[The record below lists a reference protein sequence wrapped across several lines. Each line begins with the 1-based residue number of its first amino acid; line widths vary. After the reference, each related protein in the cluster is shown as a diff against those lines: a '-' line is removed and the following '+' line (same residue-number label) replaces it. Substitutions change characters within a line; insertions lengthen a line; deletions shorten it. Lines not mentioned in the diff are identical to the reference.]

1 MKSFYNKL
9 QAVFVTILCLWAIQT
24 NAQLQVNS
32 SVTANA
38 LANQIV
44 GTGVTISN
52 VNLDCAPGAYGVFT
66 NGNTT
71 NIGLTNGVLLTTGSA
86 NDAIGPNTD
95 GGTTVN
101 NPSAYNGHSGLD
113 PLTPWSIQDACA
125 LSFDFVAESDFIT
138 VQYAFASEEYNEYVC
153 SQFNDIFA
161 FFVSGPNPLGGNYNN
176 TNLALVPNTTLPVSV
191 NSINNGNSGQFG
203 DNDNCIALNNS
214 AHYINNNSGLTI
226 GYDGFTVTLTAQV
239 AVVPGQSYSFEF
251 AIADISDSSLDSGVF
266 IKGSSFS
273 IFLCQAGTV
282 SFANPNVGNY
292 YCTQDLLSDVFQVV
306 TNAISTSDFYEF
318 LLTDL
323 SGNIL
328 QKNTTGLFDL
338 NSYGVASFNIYGL
351 SYSGEVT
358 GIAVGNNISDISAVA
373 ELGCFELSNALPI
386 EGRECDIPPVL
397 ECPAD
402 LELTC
407 LDIVPAP
414 NDASAVLLSEGCSAS
429 SIIWDGDE
437 FNGNS
442 CEYTITRTYASI
454 DECGNIGTCA
464 QEIHVV
470 DNIAPTAENVP
481 ANVTFACGT
490 DVPTSVDPIFSDVC
504 NEVNFTRED
513 VIVDLACGY
522 EVHRTWTVTDLC
534 GNTSEFVQVLTAID
548 TTAPSFAP
556 VQPYI
561 HVACDQVA
569 NLPLPTATDACS
581 DVTVTF
587 TETLNSGG
595 CLGVLQRIYT
605 ATDACGNTA
614 TVTQFISIQDN
625 VGPVISNPA
634 DATVECDVAPTQIP
648 SIEIY
653 DACGYDVTILE
664 ASQEIIT
671 IDACTYQIVWH
682 WEAMDYCDN
691 VSEATTTITVVD
703 TTVPVITLQGEDA
716 TYNCDEPFTA
726 PASAL
731 VSDNCVEFPS
741 LELNIDTIAGN
752 CANNYQIVYTWTAN
766 DMCGNVSEASI
777 TYTIQ
782 DITAPVFSE
791 NNQVQFQYECDV
803 VIPVITPFAADAC
816 SDITLTHEDVQ
827 QWSEGCTSGFV
838 RTWTATD
845 ACGNYANFSQYIQV
859 VDTTAPA
866 IVGELELSIPCD
878 NREES
883 YVTVSD
889 NCNLFDVSINDDL
902 VSGSCAGRI
911 IRIYTAT
918 DICGN
923 TSQFTQILNLID
935 NTLPVAN
942 NEVANLTLE
951 CGQMIPSFDPA
962 FSDNCDETLET
973 TFNQESEFS
982 NNGCTETITQTWTA
996 TDHCN
1001 NTLEIVR
1008 VITINDTTA
1017 PTFNEL
1023 PENTT
1028 IQCGTLIPTAYVSAY
1043 DICAGEVI
1051 ATFNDEIIEGNCD
1064 ASYTIVRTWT
1074 AVDNCGNDVQHV
1086 QYITVVDTN
1095 APTFGDS
1102 NQSYFTF
1109 ECNTPYELPQPVAT
1123 DLCSEITYSSEQ
1135 GNSWVDGCA
1144 TGYSVV
1150 WTATDACGNSSNFTQ
1165 YIQIVDTTA
1174 PSIEGDAVI
1183 TVECDQ
1189 LEDYYITFTDNCN
1202 ETESSFSDVI
1212 VTGSCNGTIIRT
1224 YVVSDICGN
1233 ESIFTQAINLIDSTF
1248 PTIAVQPENIT
1259 VECGD
1264 DYPAFIPEFSDNCD
1278 EDLSFSA
1285 ISNIGFDEELCGD
1298 LISQSWSATDN
1309 CGNTTTVSRIIT
1321 IVDTTNPYFT
1331 ETPMSYSVSCEDAE
1345 EIIFDQASA
1354 GDVCDNEVTV
1364 DANNVI
1370 IPGNCPGNYVIERT
1384 YTATDDCGNFV
1395 NYVQTITVFDN
1406 AGPDFT
1412 FVPENATVSCL
1423 EFDGFESATA
1433 TDACSGA
1440 TITFLDTVVPFTQEG
1455 TNDDCG
1461 QFTTFSQGGW
1471 GAPNGTAANYR
1482 DENFAD
1488 AFPNG
1493 LTVGCGDNTYTFTNA
1508 QAIENFLPAGG
1519 PSSLISGASTN
1530 PTGVQNQ
1537 LASQLVAASLSIG
1550 FDAYDADFGDSE
1562 GSLGSLV
1569 FNSGAFEGMTI
1580 SQVVN
1585 QANLALGGCSS
1596 AFSLNALAS
1605 AMEVINLNYHEGDED
1620 NGNFSCGSESL
1631 CGELHTRTWTAT
1643 DACGNTTNAS
1653 ATIFVYDNVA
1663 PTFETEL
1670 TDVVVECASEIP
1682 AAVEVTATDVCSD
1695 VFVSTEIE
1703 EVTGS
1708 DDCGNQI
1715 LYVHYTA
1722 TDNCGNM
1729 SETGY
1734 YITVLDETN
1743 PTFESCPEN
1752 LVIDCTA
1759 SLPEPAVLVA
1769 TDNCD
1774 NDVTVTYTQTLYGNI
1789 PAEGSISDCRL
1800 LTPVRP
1806 ANNPCNY
1813 AYDWAMALFGMPTQ
1827 HRYYAVTEGNLVRYP
1842 DGTVHVT
1849 AVMNNAMN
1857 NANGWNVDVWFNN
1870 QMDWNE
1876 WSSQSFPT
1884 SFKADCGASGVNHE
1898 EWLYFIL
1905 VNGEGAELTGFGD
1918 YEGST
1923 LNLGHAPS
1931 NKYFGFQLGDG
1942 ANNYNAADNG
1952 FGGWFT
1958 YSGLFLVNEAPFGN
1972 QQGSVSGAGDFAFE
1986 LDCCPDYYAMR
1997 RWTATDCSGNQTV
2010 CEQMISFSDLSVDEE
2025 EVLSPETPAETVKE
2039 DNTVVVSVYPNPAEN
2054 NATFTLVSSESNRT
2068 TLEIFDITGA
2078 KVASVFSS
2086 IVEEN
2091 TEYKISVDVRTF
2103 ATGIYTFRVTSGNH
2117 IEQGKLVIS
2126 K

>member
-9 QAVFVTILCLWAIQT
+9 QAVFATVICLWAIQT

-71 NIGLTNGVLLTTGSA
+71 NIGLTNGILLTTGSA

-101 NPSAYNGHSGLD
+101 NPSAYNGNAGLD

-138 VQYAFASEEYNEYVC
+138 VQYVFASEEYNEYVC

-191 NSINNGNSGQFG
+191 NSINNGSPGQFG

-214 AHYINNNSGLTI
+214 EHYINNSTGLTI

-282 SFANPNVGNY
+282 SFANPIVGNY

-306 TNAISTSDFYEF
+306 TNAVSTSDFYEF

-358 GIAVGNNISDISAVA
+358 GIAVGNNISDISAV
-373 ELGCFELSNALPI
+373 EEQGCFELSNALPI
-386 EGRECDIPPVL
+386 EGRECDIPPVV

-414 NDASAVLLSEGCSAS
+414 NDASAVLLSEGCSS
-429 SIIWDGDE
+429 SSVIWNGDVL
-437 FNGNS
+437 NGNS

-454 DECGNIGTCA
+454 DECGNIGTCT

-490 DVPTSVDPIFSDVC
+490 DVPSSVDPIFSDVC

-561 HVACDQVA
+561 HVACDLVA

-703 TTVPVITLQGEDA
+703 TTAPVITLQGEDA

-741 LELNIDTIAGN
+741 LELSIDTIAGN
-752 CANNYQIVYTWTAN
+752 CANNFQIVYTWTAN

-782 DITAPVFSE
+782 DVTAPVFSE

-816 SDITLTHEDVQ
+816 SDITLTHEDGQ

-838 RTWTATD
+838 RIWTATD

-859 VDTTAPA
+859 VDTTAPS

-878 NREES
+878 NLEES

-889 NCNLFDVSINDDL
+889 NCNMYEVSINDDL

-911 IRIYTAT
+911 IRVYTAT

-1001 NTLEIVR
+1001 NTLEVVR
-1008 VITINDTTA
+1008 VITITDTTA
-1017 PTFNEL
+1017 PSFNEL

-1028 IQCGTLIPTAYVSAY
+1028 IQCGTLIPTAYVTAY

-1051 ATFNDEIIEGNCD
+1051 ATFNDETIEGNCD
-1064 ASYTIVRTWT
+1064 ANYTIVRTWT

-1102 NQSYFTF
+1102 NQAYFTF
-1109 ECNTPYELPQPVAT
+1109 ECNTTYELPQPVAT

-1135 GNSWVDGCA
+1135 GNSWVDGCT

-1150 WTATDACGNSSNFTQ
+1150 WTATDACGNSSIFTQ

-1174 PSIEGDAVI
+1174 PSIEGEEVI

-1189 LEDYYITFTDNCN
+1189 LEDYYITFSDNCN
-1202 ETESSFSDVI
+1202 ETEASFSDVV

-1233 ESIFTQAINLIDSTF
+1233 ESMFTQTINLIDSTF
-1248 PTIAVQPENIT
+1248 PTIAEQPENIT

-1278 EDLSFSA
+1278 EDLSLSA
-1285 ISNIGFDEELCGD
+1285 ISNNGFDEELCAE

-1345 EIIFDQASA
+1345 EIIFDEASA
-1354 GDVCDNEVTV
+1354 GDVCDNEVDV
-1364 DANNVI
+1364 LANNVI

-1384 YTATDDCGNFV
+1384 YTATDNCGNFV

-1423 EFDGFESATA
+1423 EFNGFETATA

-1440 TITFLDTVVPFTQEG
+1440 TITFVDSVVPFTQEG
-1455 TNDDCG
+1455 TNY
-1461 QFTTFSQGGW
+1461 
-1471 GAPNGTAANYR
+1471 N
-1482 DENFAD
+1482 
-1488 AFPNG
+1488 
-1493 LTVGCGDNTYTFTNA
+1493 
-1508 QAIENFLPAGG
+1508 
-1519 PSSLISGASTN
+1519 
-1530 PTGVQNQ
+1530 
-1537 LASQLVAASLSIG
+1537 
-1550 FDAYDADFGDSE
+1550 
-1562 GSLGSLV
+1562 
-1569 FNSGAFEGMTI
+1569 
-1580 SQVVN
+1580 
-1585 QANLALGGCSS
+1585 
-1596 AFSLNALAS
+1596 
-1605 AMEVINLNYHEGDED
+1605 
-1620 NGNFSCGSESL
+1620 

-1682 AAVEVTATDVCSD
+1682 AAVEVTATDLCSD

-1774 NDVTVTYTQTLYGNI
+1774 NDVTITYSQTLYGNI

-1870 QMDWNE
+1870 QMDWSQ

-1884 SFKADCGASGVNHE
+1884 SFKADCGATGVNHE

-1918 YEGST
+1918 YEGSA

-1931 NKYFGFQLGDG
+1931 NKYFGFQMGDG

-1958 YSGLFLVNEAPFGN
+1958 YSGLFLVNETPFGN

-2010 CEQMISFSDLSVDEE
+2010 CEQMISFSDLSVEKKKYFH
-2025 EVLSPETPAETVKE
+2025 LK
-2039 DNTVVVSVYPNPAEN
+2039 Y
-2054 NATFTLVSSESNRT
+2054 LLR
-2068 TLEIFDITGA
+2068 L
-2078 KVASVFSS
+2078 
-2086 IVEEN
+2086 
-2091 TEYKISVDVRTF
+2091 
-2103 ATGIYTFRVTSGNH
+2103 
-2117 IEQGKLVIS
+2117 
-2126 K
+2126 